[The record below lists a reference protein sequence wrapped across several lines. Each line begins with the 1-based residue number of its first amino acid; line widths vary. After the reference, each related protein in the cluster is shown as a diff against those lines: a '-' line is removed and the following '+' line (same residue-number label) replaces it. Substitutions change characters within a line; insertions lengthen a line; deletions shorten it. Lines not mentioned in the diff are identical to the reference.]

1 MKLEKSS
8 FRDNSGFIFYDQG
21 KIFRAITY
29 SYKNNYDHL
38 VQSGL
43 YNYLVEE
50 KLLIPHS
57 VERLE
62 TLREDVSSDKLDTKI
77 YKVIQPDKID
87 FISYPYE
94 WCFSQLK
101 DAALTTLKIQKAAL
115 KYGMTLK
122 DSSAYNIQFYRGR
135 PVLIDTL
142 SFEIVND
149 GEPWQAYNQF
159 CKNFLVPLALAA
171 FSDVRLN
178 LMLKNFIDGIPL
190 DLAVIILGKK
200 AFLFPGI
207 FVHIYLHNKFQVRYS
222 NKNKPLSVK
231 KKWMSKE
238 ALFRLTG
245 NLETTINKLRLKK
258 NKTKWSNYYSDAYHT
273 KTYLKEKKEIVKSYI
288 EKVKPNRVLDLGAND
303 GEFSKIASA
312 SSKVVLAFDSDPYC
326 IEECYNYTKKN
337 NIQNLIPIVAD
348 LTNPS
353 PSIGWANSERLSL
366 LERSNADPACPAG
379 RLVLALAIIHH
390 LCISNNVPFE
400 LLADFIDKIGDW
412 LIIEFIPK
420 SDPMV
425 KKLLLY
431 RKDIFENYNVEFFE
445 QEFMKYFSIIEY
457 KKVSDT
463 ERMIYLMKKN

>member
-21 KIFRAITY
+21 EIFRAITY

-38 VQSGL
+38 IQSGL
-43 YNYLVEE
+43 FNYLVEE
-50 KLLIPHS
+50 KLLVPHS
-57 VERLE
+57 EEVL
-62 TLREDVSSDKLDTKI
+62 SDKFDNKI

-87 FISYPYE
+87 FITYSYE

-122 DSSAYNIQFYRGR
+122 DSSAYNIQFFRGR
-135 PVLIDTL
+135 PILIDIL

-190 DLAVIILGKK
+190 DLTVKILGKK

-207 FVHIYLHNKFQVRYS
+207 FVHIYLHSKFQVRYS
-222 NKNKPLSVK
+222 DKNNPLSVK
-231 KKWMSKE
+231 KKLMSKE
-238 ALFRLTG
+238 ALFRLTE

-258 NKTKWSNYYSDAYHT
+258 NKTKWSNYYSNAYHT

-288 EKVKPNRVLDLGAND
+288 EKVKPNRVVDLGAND
-303 GEFSKIASA
+303 GEFSKIAAA

-337 NIQNLIPIVAD
+337 NIQNLFPIVAD

-366 LERSNADPACPAG
+366 LERSNAEPACSVG

-390 LCISNNVPFE
+390 LCISNNVPFN
-400 LLADFIDKIGDW
+400 LLVDFIDKMGDW

-420 SDPMV
+420 SDPLV

-445 QEFMKYFSIIEY
+445 KEFMKYFSIIEY

-463 ERMIYLMKKN
+463 ERMIYLMEKN

>member
-8 FRDNSGFIFYDQG
+8 FRDNSGFIFYHQG
-21 KIFRAITY
+21 ELFRAITY
-29 SYKNNYDHL
+29 SYTDDYAYLIK
-38 VQSGL
+38 SGL
-43 YNYLVEE
+43 YNYLVDE

-62 TLREDVSSDKLDTKI
+62 TLREEVSSDKLDAKI
-77 YKVIQPDKID
+77 YKVIQPDKIN
-87 FISYPYE
+87 FITHPYE

-122 DSSAYNIQFYRGR
+122 DSSAYNIQFFRGR
-135 PVLIDTL
+135 PILIDTL

-149 GEPWQAYNQF
+149 GEPWQAYDQF

-171 FSDVRLN
+171 FSDIRLN

-190 DLAVIILGKK
+190 ELAVKILGRK

-207 FVHIYLHNKFQVRYS
+207 FVHIYLHSKFQVRYS

-288 EKVKPNRVLDLGAND
+288 EKVKPNRVVDLGAND
-303 GEFSKIASA
+303 GEFSKIAAA

-326 IEECYNYTKKN
+326 IEECYNYTKIN

-366 LERSNADPACPAG
+366 LERSNAEHACSVG

-390 LCISNNVPFE
+390 LCISNNVPFN
-400 LLADFIDKIGDW
+400 LLVDFIDKIGDW

-425 KKLLLY
+425 KKLLLH
-431 RKDIFENYNVEFFE
+431 RKDIFGNYNVEIFKK
-445 QEFMKYFSIIEY
+445 EFLKYFSIIEY
-457 KKVSDT
+457 KKVSGT
-463 ERMIYLMKKN
+463 ERIIYLMKKN

>member
-1 MKLEKSS
+1 
-8 FRDNSGFIFYDQG
+8 
-21 KIFRAITY
+21 
-29 SYKNNYDHL
+29 
-38 VQSGL
+38 
-43 YNYLVEE
+43 
-50 KLLIPHS
+50 
-57 VERLE
+57 
-62 TLREDVSSDKLDTKI
+62 
-77 YKVIQPDKID
+77 
-87 FISYPYE
+87 
-94 WCFSQLK
+94 
-101 DAALTTLKIQKAAL
+101 
-115 KYGMTLK
+115 MTLK
-122 DSSAYNIQFYRGR
+122 DSSAYNIQFFRGR
-135 PVLIDTL
+135 PILIDTL

-159 CKNFLVPLALAA
+159 CKNFLAPLALAA
-171 FSDVRLN
+171 FRDVRLN

-190 DLAVIILGKK
+190 DLAVKILGKK

-207 FVHIYLHNKFQVRYS
+207 FVHIYLHSKFQVRYS
-222 NKNKPLSVK
+222 DKNESLSVK
-231 KKWMSKE
+231 KKWMNKE
-238 ALFRLTG
+238 AILRLVG

-288 EKVKPNRVLDLGAND
+288 EKVKPNRVVDLGAND
-303 GEFSKIASA
+303 GEFSKIAAA

-326 IEECYNYTKKN
+326 IEECYNYTKIN

-366 LERSNADPACPAG
+366 LERSNAN
-379 RLVLALAIIHH
+379 LVLALAIIHH

-400 LLADFIDKIGDW
+400 LLTDFIDKIGDW

-425 KKLLLY
+425 KKLLLH
-431 RKDIFENYNVEFFE
+431 RKDIFENYNVEIFKK
-445 QEFMKYFSIIEY
+445 EFMKYFSIIEY
-457 KKVSDT
+457 KKISDT

>member
-8 FRDNSGFIFYDQG
+8 FRDNSGFIFYHQG
-21 KIFRAITY
+21 EIFRAITF
-29 SYKNNYDHL
+29 SYKDNYDHL
-38 VQSGL
+38 IKSGL

-57 VERLE
+57 EE
-62 TLREDVSSDKLDTKI
+62 VSSDKSDAKI
-77 YKVIQPDKID
+77 YRVIQPDKID

-101 DAALTTLKIQKAAL
+101 DAAQTTLNIQKAAL

-142 SFEIVND
+142 SFEIHKE

-159 CKNFLVPLALAA
+159 CKYFLAPLALVAYC
-171 FSDVRLN
+171 DTRLN
-178 LMLKNFIDGIPL
+178 LFLKNFIDGIPL
-190 DLAVIILGKK
+190 DLATKFLGKK
-200 AFLFPGI
+200 AFLIPGL
-207 FVHIYLHNKFQVRYS
+207 FLHIYLHSKFQLRYS
-222 NKNKPLSVK
+222 DKNKSLSVK

-245 NLETTINKLRLKK
+245 NLETTISKLKIKK
-258 NKTKWSNYYSDAYHT
+258 SRTAWSDYYSEEYPT
-273 KTYLKEKKEIVKSYI
+273 KTYLKEKKKILETYL

-303 GEFSKIASA
+303 GEFSKLAA
-312 SSKVVLAFDSDPYC
+312 ESSKVVLALDSDPYC
-326 IEECYNYTKKN
+326 IEMCYNYTKKN
-337 NIQNLIPIVAD
+337 NILNLLPLVAD

-366 LERSNADPACPAG
+366 LERSNAD
-379 RLVLALAIIHH
+379 LVLALAIIHH

-400 LLADFIDKIGDW
+400 ILADFLVKISEW

-420 SDPMV
+420 SDSMV
-425 KKLLLY
+425 KKLLLH
-431 RKDIFENYNVEFFE
+431 RKDIFENYNVESFKK
-445 QEFMKYFSIIEY
+445 EFMRYFSIIEY

-463 ERMIYLMKKN
+463 ERTIYLMKKN